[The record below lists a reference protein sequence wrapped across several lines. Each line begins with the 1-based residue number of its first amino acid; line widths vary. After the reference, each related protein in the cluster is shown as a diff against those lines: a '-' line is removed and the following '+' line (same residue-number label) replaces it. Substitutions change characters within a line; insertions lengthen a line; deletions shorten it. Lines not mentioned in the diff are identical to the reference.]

1 MREDTMRSVLTLL
14 ILATLEATGVFAQMS
29 QPMVAENTTKI
40 SDHVWA
46 IMGFPNI
53 ALVAGSRATLVV
65 DTGLGPKNGATAAHV
80 AAKLAPNNAKLF
92 LTTTHFHPEH
102 AAGEPGFPPG
112 TLLIRDAVQQ
122 QEMEKHGQEMI
133 EMFSKMS
140 AQNKELLAGVVLRPP
155 DVTFDQEVT
164 IDLGGVTARLLWFGG
179 AHTKGDE
186 LTFVEPDRT
195 LISGDVV
202 QNQTMPNIFGDG
214 GTPTSWLAVLD
225 KVAALNA
232 AHVLPDHSAPG
243 GGSLVAAERDLI
255 SEIRTQ
261 AVALKR
267 QGVSADDA
275 GKQIGANL
283 KTQHPDWPNTNAARF
298 VKSVYDEP

>member
-1 MREDTMRSVLTLL
+1 MKPFSTLL
-14 ILATLEATGVFAQMS
+14 SLAALAATSAFAQMS
-29 QPMVAENTTKI
+29 QPMVDENTTKI
-40 SDHVWA
+40 SEHVWA

-53 ALVAGSRATLVV
+53 AIVVGSHATLVV
-65 DTGLGPKNGATAAHV
+65 DTGLGPKNGATAARV
-80 AAKLAPNNAKLF
+80 AAKLAPNIPKLF

-112 TLLIRDAVQQ
+112 TILIRDAVQQ
-122 QEMEKHGQEMI
+122 KEMEKHGREMI
-133 EMFSKMS
+133 EMFATFS
-140 AQNKELLAGVVLRPP
+140 AQNKELLRGVVLRPP
-155 DVTFDQEVT
+155 DVTFDQEAT

-202 QNQTMPNIFGDG
+202 QNKTMPNIFGDG
-214 GTPTSWLAVLD
+214 GTPASWFGVLD
-225 KVAALNA
+225 RVAALNA

-243 GGSLVAAERDLI
+243 DGSLVAAERDLI

-261 AVALKR
+261 ALALKR
-267 QGVSADDA
+267 RGVSAEDA
-275 GKQIGANL
+275 GKQVSAAL
-283 KTQHPDWPNTNAARF
+283 KTRHPDWPNTNAAAF
-298 VKSVYDEP
+298 VKSVYAEP